1 MANEIACSIPALG
14 SDIREIQ
21 QAYEVAVRSKERV
34 RSSVLALNGMWK
46 GAAHDTFTSAFD
58 VDYETLSGLC
68 DTINNIISCLNY
80 AKTEYEKC
88 EQQVRNAVSAIQI

>member
-21 QAYEVAVRSKERV
+21 QAYEAAVRSKERV

-46 GAAHDTFTSAFD
+46 GAAHDTFTSELD
-58 VDYETLSGLC
+58 VDYETLRGLC
-68 DTINNIISCLNY
+68 DTLRNHISGLMY
-80 AKTEYEKC
+80 AERAYEKC